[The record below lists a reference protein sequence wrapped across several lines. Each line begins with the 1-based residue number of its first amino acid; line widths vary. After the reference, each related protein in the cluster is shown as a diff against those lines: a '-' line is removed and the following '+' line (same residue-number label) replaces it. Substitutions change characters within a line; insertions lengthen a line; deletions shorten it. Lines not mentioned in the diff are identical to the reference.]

1 MKVLPLLP
9 LLRSTSWHPEQLQQ
23 LGTGGLGEQLLQAV
37 QRSSPSRH
45 HVSHYISGKIV
56 SYLYIIVVA
65 VVLTINTNP
74 SDGTIVILS
83 REISSVESSVE
94 CSTQEQAS
102 LQGTATSLETAVRTI
117 TTALSAV
124 LVNINGRYR
133 DFGPLLMSFS
143 YRADR
148 VNSIF

>member
-56 SYLYIIVVA
+56 SYLYYIIVVA

-74 SDGTIVILS
+74 ADGTIVTLS

-124 LVNINGRYR
+124 LVNINGRQKTS
-133 DFGPLLMSFS
+133 DLF
-143 YRADR
+143 
-148 VNSIF
+148 